1 MNKPIRRVAVF
12 CFVLV
17 LALLIRANWV
27 QGVDAASLNANPNNA
42 RVQIQRW
49 SYPRGNIIVDG
60 KAITQSLQV
69 NGNKYKYKQGFTNGP
84 LYAPVTG
91 YDSQLYG
98 STGLQNLEDGILSG
112 TDDRLF
118 FRNTLDMLTG
128 KQKQGG
134 NVITTI
140 NSKVQQAA
148 WDALGN
154 KIGAAVAL
162 DPATGKILALV
173 SKPSYDPGTFSGVSQ
188 NDVNAYNT
196 ALKDPGNPMLDR
208 ALRQTYPP
216 GSTFKLVTAST
227 ALEDNPN
234 LDINAATD
242 SPAPYPLPQTTINLQ
257 NEDMNQQCTNASLLI
272 ALRYS
277 CNTVYGKLGV
287 QLGATKVQTEAQKFG
302 FNSPIDTP
310 IRAVQSV
317 FPTGINVPQTA
328 LSSIGQFDTR
338 ATPLQMAMVAS
349 AVANNGTLMK
359 PYLVESEQSA
369 NLSTISQTKPQVMS
383 QPLTAANAQKLQTM
397 MEDVVQNGT
406 GTTAQIN
413 GVTVG
418 GKTGTAQHG
427 VNNADNPYAW
437 FVAFAKV
444 GNSSPIAVA
453 VVIEA
458 SSTQRSE
465 ISGAGL
471 AAPVAK
477 AMIQADLGK

>member
-154 KIGAAVAL
+154 RPVLVLSTHWPIPAPAVAFPPQISAARPPASFSRVTPPDL
-162 DPATGKILALV
+162 VTTCQYCVSGFAADPA
-173 SKPSYDPGTFSGVSQ
+173 FS
-188 NDVNAYNT
+188 
-196 ALKDPGNPMLDR
+196 R
-208 ALRQTYPP
+208 
-216 GSTFKLVTAST
+216 STSGLF
-227 ALEDNPN
+227 
-234 LDINAATD
+234 
-242 SPAPYPLPQTTINLQ
+242 PLPMFASVALLCVPMTWPV
-257 NEDMNQQCTNASLLI
+257 SLL
-272 ALRYS
+272 
-277 CNTVYGKLGV
+277 
-287 QLGATKVQTEAQKFG
+287 
-302 FNSPIDTP
+302 
-310 IRAVQSV
+310 
-317 FPTGINVPQTA
+317 
-328 LSSIGQFDTR
+328 
-338 ATPLQMAMVAS
+338 
-349 AVANNGTLMK
+349 
-359 PYLVESEQSA
+359 
-369 NLSTISQTKPQVMS
+369 TI
-383 QPLTAANAQKLQTM
+383 
-397 MEDVVQNGT
+397 
-406 GTTAQIN
+406 
-413 GVTVG
+413 
-418 GKTGTAQHG
+418 
-427 VNNADNPYAW
+427 W
-437 FVAFAKV
+437 
-444 GNSSPIAVA
+444 
-453 VVIEA
+453 
-458 SSTQRSE
+458 
-465 ISGAGL
+465 
-471 AAPVAK
+471 
-477 AMIQADLGK
+477 